1 MSNKLKKFLTT
12 GLISVMVLG
21 LAACG
26 GGSDNGD
33 AGNADNAGD
42 QQKEIPTYT
51 AVTEATFPP
60 FDTVDEN
67 TGEVIGFDMD
77 LMNAIAEDQ
86 GFKVE
91 YVDMEFDSLIPAL
104 QAGNGDI
111 ITAGMNAE
119 DEERQKKVDFSN
131 TYYDSA
137 LVVVVKADNETIG
150 SIDDLT
156 ADMKVA
162 SQIGTTG
169 ADEVNA
175 LAADGSIKEAV
186 ILNGF
191 DTCMLQLINGDIQA
205 VIIDKPVAEAYM
217 NKQAG
222 KVKLVGE
229 PLNAESYG
237 FAVQK
242 GNTEL
247 LEKINTG
254 LQNMI
259 DNGTYDEL
267 IEKWFN

>member
-1 MSNKLKKFLTT
+1 MKESVKKILAVA
-12 GLISVMVLG
+12 LIAALAFAMV
-21 LAACG
+21 ACG
-26 GGSDNGD
+26 GDNTADGGD
-33 AGNADNAGD
+33 
-42 QQKEIPTYT
+42 IPTYT

-67 TGEVIGFDMD
+67 GNIIGFDMD

-91 YVDMEFDSLIPAL
+91 YVDMEFDSLIPAVE
-104 QAGNGDI
+104 AGNADI
-111 ITAGMNAE
+111 ITAGMNA
-119 DEERQKKVDFSN
+119 DDPERQAKVDFSN

-137 LVVVVKADNETIG
+137 LVVVVKNDNEDIT

-156 ADMKVA
+156 PDMKVA

-169 ADEVNA
+169 ADQVDELFANGKIA
-175 LAADGSIKEAV
+175 ESV

-191 DTCMLQLINGDIQA
+191 DTCMLQLINGDIAA
-205 VIIDKPVAEAYM
+205 VIIEKPVAQAYM
-217 NKQAG
+217 NKQPD
-222 KVKLVGE
+222 KVKMVGE

-242 GNTEL
+242 GNSEL

-259 DNGTYDEL
+259 DNGTYDALVE
-267 IEKWFN
+267 EWFN